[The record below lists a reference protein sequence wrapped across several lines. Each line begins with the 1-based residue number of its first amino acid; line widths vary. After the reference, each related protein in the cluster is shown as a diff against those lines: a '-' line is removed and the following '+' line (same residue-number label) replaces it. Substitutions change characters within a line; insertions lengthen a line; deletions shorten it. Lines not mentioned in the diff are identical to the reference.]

1 MALLLRGGDYVPD
14 EMGGLRTVEG
24 AEEVL
29 QRVLFQ
35 LQARRGSFPFLPE
48 LGSRLYRLCPFPP
61 PGAAGRVLSRG
72 CFFLPC
78 PTARAGRMLGCP
90 LPPPAFP
97 ALLEAADITPADL
110 PQRAVSR
117 ETERAAW
124 RPFHA

>member
-48 LGSRLYRLCPFPP
+48 LGSRLYLLPREKPGAGGPRPGQSAGGP
-61 PGAAGRVLSRG
+61 PGKETGG
-72 CFFLPC
+72 
-78 PTARAGRMLGCP
+78 
-90 LPPPAFP
+90 
-97 ALLEAADITPADL
+97 EAPGVTPAPAGAGAL
-110 PQRAVSR
+110 EVQVSLSWKGEPLAVSL
-117 ETERAAW
+117 TV
-124 RPFHA
+124 

>member
-48 LGSRLYRLCPFPP
+48 LGSQLHRLPRCRASQRQGLAEQYVAEAL
-61 PGAAGRVLSRG
+61 AGEDGLSIESVE
-72 CFFLPC
+72 L
-78 PTARAGRMLGCP
+78 AGDGDR
-90 LPPPAFP
+90 
-97 ALLEAADITPADL
+97 ALLTVRLTWNGTGLTAAVAL
-110 PQRAVSR
+110 
-117 ETERAAW
+117 EE
-124 RPFHA
+124 